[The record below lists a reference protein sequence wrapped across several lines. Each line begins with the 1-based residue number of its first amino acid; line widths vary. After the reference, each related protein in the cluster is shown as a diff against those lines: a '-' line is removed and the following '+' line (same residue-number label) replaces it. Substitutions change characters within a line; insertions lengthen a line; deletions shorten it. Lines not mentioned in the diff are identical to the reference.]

1 MTENIN
7 PSLDK
12 LAVPVSGLKPDPSNA
27 RKHEQRSIDSIKASL
42 TEYGQQKPIVVLNT
56 GVVIA
61 GNGTLEAAKQLG
73 WQRLAVVKFADAK
86 KAKAYALADNRTAEL
101 SSWDDAQLAKTLDE
115 LSQLPAWDPASVGF
129 TDDEMMKLL
138 AEAEVGLPAEVTDN
152 TPPPGAPVPSS
163 PSSAPDA
170 PASHVRM
177 VQLFFDV
184 NSHPRFMA
192 AAKELAR
199 QYGTTNVTDT
209 VLRCLEDVIRAQ
221 QAPTS

>member
-129 TDDEMMKLL
+129 TQEEMDQLIL
-138 AEAEVGLPAEVTDN
+138 G
-152 TPPPGAPVPSS
+152 GAPLPGIGQPREYDESAAEGAPS
-163 PSSAPDA
+163 PPDG
-170 PASHVRM
+170 SKVL
-177 VQLFFDV
+177 QLFL
-184 NSHPRFMA
+184 NAKTYEQFMSA
-192 AAKELAR
+192 TKELSR
-199 QYGTTNVTDT
+199 RYGTTNATDT
-209 VLRCLEDVIRAQ
+209 VLRCVMEASE
-221 QAPTS
+221 AGKTE